1 LCGGDVIHEEATVSA
16 VRAAGDSLLAGQL
29 RRADANRRSQA
40 TQPPAAQATNTSGA
54 IVAVDDT
61 PTPVPTVEASQ
72 YKEAPMLADLVSA
85 GDLPPVA
92 ERLPAEPQ
100 VVPIVDSIGQY
111 GGTWNAVTGD
121 PGAGNIKMKLYD
133 PPVRWKPD
141 YTGYE
146 PGLATSW
153 EWSDDGQTITFHL
166 REGVKWSDGEPY
178 TTEDLQ
184 FWWEDLAKNEDYTK
198 VSVPWWGRLSTGEP
212 IEMEF
217 PDDYTWILHF
227 DRPQWIMPYV
237 LAQGFWEWEPL
248 MKPKHFLQEFH
259 PTYNSSA
266 AYEDL
271 ELQDDFIKTPGYPCL
286 MAWCLKEYAAGE
298 SWLFE
303 RNPYYWKVDPDGNQL
318 PYIDQLRVELVQDQE
333 TRTLRVTQGSY
344 DCSFRGIEDPSA
356 IPLLV
361 EQSEANDYRIVPG
374 WNNGAGAWPGWLV
387 NMDYHEEQEYD
398 PDTETEHAV
407 AIRELVRTQQF
418 RKGLS
423 VALDRDRIIDVVWGG
438 IGEPQQFT
446 ISPQSWHFAS
456 PEGQALL
463 EEWKAADAEYDPERA
478 MALFDEIGFVD
489 ATGDGFRD
497 LPNGEEFTL
506 VIDQNDWGGERVT
519 TEANEVYRA
528 NLEEVGVKV
537 LVNNVIGQ
545 PESGTRGEYGV
556 GWVLRNTHASEIDLW
571 TYPDWVFPVRGAG
584 EGSRAFVMQGL
595 YYSSGGER
603 GWQPEP
609 GSPAEQL
616 QNIYREGL
624 TTSDEEA
631 RHQLVYDAIR
641 VHMAEG
647 PFVIGAAGDQPMPVV
662 CKNGFHNVPEYGV
675 LGPWAPGSPGNLH
688 PEQFWMEQ

>member
-1 LCGGDVIHEEATVSA
+1 MKK
-16 VRAAGDSLLAGQL
+16 RQSLLSAILVTAFLLASCGAPTPTTAPL
-29 RRADANRRSQA
+29 A
-40 TQPPAAQATNTSGA
+40 TEPPAAQATNTSGA
-54 IVAVDDT
+54 IVADNAT
-61 PTPVPTVEASQ
+61 PTAVPTVEASQ
-72 YKEAPMLADLVSA
+72 YKEAPMLAGMVTA

-92 ERLPAEPQ
+92 ERLPVEPQ
-100 VVPIVDSIGQY
+100 VVAVVESIGQY

-121 PGAGNIKMKLYD
+121 AGAGNIKMKLYD

-153 EWSDDGQTITFHL
+153 EWSEDGQTITFHL
-166 REGVKWSDGEPY
+166 REGVKWSDGEPF
-178 TTEDLQ
+178 TTADLQ

-198 VSVPWWGRLSTGEP
+198 VSVPWWGRDSAGEP
-212 IEMEF
+212 ITMEF

-227 DRPQWIMPYV
+227 DKPQWIMPYV

-248 MKPKHFLQEFH
+248 MKPRHFLEPFH
-259 PTYNSSA
+259 PTYNSDS

-303 RNPYYWKVDPDGNQL
+303 RNPFYWKVDADGNQL
-318 PYIDQLRVELVQDQE
+318 PYIDQLRVELVADQE
-333 TRTLRVTQGSY
+333 TRTLRVAQGSY
-344 DCSFRGIEDPSA
+344 DCSFRGVDDPSA
-356 IPLLV
+356 IPLLS
-361 EQSEANDYRIVPG
+361 EQAEANNFRIVPG

-398 PDTETEHAV
+398 PATETEEAV
-407 AIRELVRTQQF
+407 EIRELIRTQQF

-423 VALDRDRIIDVVWGG
+423 VALDRERVIDVVWGG
-438 IGEPQQFT
+438 FGEPQQFT

-456 PEGQALL
+456 PEGQALY
-463 EEWKAADAEYDPERA
+463 EEWKAADSEYDPDRA
-478 MALFDEIGFVD
+478 MALFDEVGFVD
-489 ATGDGFRD
+489 ANGDGFRD
-497 LPNGEEFTL
+497 LPSGAEFTL

-519 TEANEVYRA
+519 TEVNEVYRA
-528 NLEEVGVKV
+528 DLEAVGVKV

-545 PESGTRGEYGV
+545 PEGGTRGEYGV

-584 EGSRAFVMQGL
+584 EGSRSFVMQGL

-603 GWQPEP
+603 GWEPEP

-647 PFVIGAAGDQPMPVV
+647 PFVIGAAGDQPVPVV
-662 CKNGFHNVPEYGV
+662 CKNTFHNVPEYGV
-675 LGPWAPGSPGNLH
+675 TGPWAPGSPGNLH